1 MAELILQE
9 EKIIFSVKVLA
20 QWALYEKKKKKKKK
34 EDTYSTF
41 YKDKSFGQI
50 KVLNV
55 KRKTINL

>member
-20 QWALYEKKKKKKKK
+20 QWALYEKKKKKKK